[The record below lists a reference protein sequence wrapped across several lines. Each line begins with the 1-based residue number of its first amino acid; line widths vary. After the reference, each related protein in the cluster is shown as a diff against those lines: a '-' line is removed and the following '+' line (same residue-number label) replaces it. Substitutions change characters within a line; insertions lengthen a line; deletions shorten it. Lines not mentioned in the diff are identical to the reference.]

1 MAVTSFHLFIRK
13 LIRDWSAR
21 GMRGVNQW
29 KKGCL
34 ETVTTLRRYVILD
47 MQRCDVILRVSH
59 SRYFISCFI
68 VVHLSH

>member
-1 MAVTSFHLFIRK
+1 MAVTSFDLFIRK

-34 ETVTTLRRYVILD
+34 ETVTTLRGYVILD

-59 SRYFISCFI
+59 SRSFISCFI
-68 VVHLSH
+68 LVHMSR